1 METEEA
7 TPDAKSNGSDGS
19 SKVGVLYRGPAL
31 ATVQLVDALKTG
43 SAGDTLTDEGLQVI
57 CALPTSVKGAGYSN
71 LMTAIRIC
79 ERDHQ
84 VCWRRVHGAGYIE
97 CLSSLQKLDLASKGR
112 TRIRRFGRRTGQ
124 VLNSV
129 KLADIEPSERNRH
142 GALIAIYAVVT
153 HATAPQQMKRLIGNG
168 VEPPDQRKMLTQML
182 ETARK

>member
-1 METEEA
+1 MTTDET
-7 TPDAKSNGSDGS
+7 TPDGEAGSNGPGKSPE
-19 SKVGVLYRGPAL
+19 LYRGPVL
-31 ATVQLVDALKTG
+31 ATVQLRDALKTG
-43 SAGDTLTDEGLQVI
+43 SAGDTKTDADLKKV
-57 CALPTSVKGAGYSN
+57 CDLDTSVKGPGYSN

-97 CLSSLQKLDLASKGR
+97 CLSSLQKMDLASKGR
-112 TRIRRFGRRTGQ
+112 TRVRRFGKRTGQ

-129 KLADIEPSERNRH
+129 KLADLDLTDRNRH
-142 GALIAIYAVVT
+142 GALLAIYAVIT

-168 VEPPDQRKMLTQML
+168 AEAPDQRKMLALML